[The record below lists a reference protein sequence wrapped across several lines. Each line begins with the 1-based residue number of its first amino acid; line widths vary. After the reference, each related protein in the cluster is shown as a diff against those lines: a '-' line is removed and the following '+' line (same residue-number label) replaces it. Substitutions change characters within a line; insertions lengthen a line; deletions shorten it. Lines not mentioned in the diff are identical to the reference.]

1 MKYLTEFR
9 DGEIARAQAREIHAM
24 ATRSWKI
31 MEVCGG
37 QTHSIIKNGIDQM
50 LPAGIEMIHG
60 PGCPVCVTPLE
71 LIDKALAIA
80 AQPGVIF
87 CSFGDMLR
95 VPGTEGDLFQVKG
108 QGGDVRVVYSPLDAL
123 ELAVRNPDK
132 QVVFFGVGFETTAP
146 ANAMSVHQARRRGL
160 KNFSLLVSHVLVPPA
175 IAAIM
180 SSPDNNVQAFL
191 AAGHVCSVMG
201 YWEYP
206 PLAEKYGIP
215 IVVTGFEPLDLLDG
229 IRRAVRQLESG
240 RHEVENAYDRVVTFR
255 GNEPAQRLLAEVF
268 EVTDRA
274 WRGIGV
280 IPKSGWRLNAD
291 YRGFDAEERFKTSGI
306 RTQESPLCRSG
317 DVLRGAI
324 KPAQCPAFGREC
336 TPRHPLGATMV
347 SSEGACAAYYNYGRF
362 LPAEELASAGKA
374 VAGRS

>member
-9 DGEIARAQAREIHAM
+9 NGEIAQRIAREIHQV
-24 ATRSWKI
+24 ATRPWKI

-50 LPAGIEMIHG
+50 LPAEIEMVHG

-80 AQPGVIF
+80 AQPGVTF

-95 VPGTEGDLFQVKG
+95 VPGTDADLFQVKG
-108 QGGDVRVVYSPLDAL
+108 NGADVRVVYSPLDAV
-123 ELAVRNPDK
+123 ELAIKNPDR
-132 QVVFFGVGFETTAP
+132 QVVFFGVGFETTGP
-146 ANAMSVHQARRRGL
+146 ANAMAVHVAKRRGL
-160 KNFSLLVSHVLVPPA
+160 KNFSVLVSHVLVPPA
-175 IAAIM
+175 IEAIM
-180 SSPDNNVQAFL
+180 SSPGNQVQAFL

-206 PLAEKYGIP
+206 PLAEKYKIP

-229 IRRAVRQLESG
+229 IRHAVIQLEAG
-240 RHEVENAYDRVVTFR
+240 RYEVENAYARIVRYD
-255 GNEPAQRLLAEVF
+255 GNQTAQKLLAEVF

-280 IPKSGWRLNAD
+280 IPRSGWRLSPEYSD
-291 YRGFDAEERFKTSGI
+291 YDAELRFHITGI
-306 RTQESPLCRSG
+306 HTEESKLCRSG
-317 DVLRGAI
+317 DVLRGVI
-324 KPAQCPAFGREC
+324 KPAECGAFGKEC

-362 LPAEELASAGKA
+362 ISAEELAGAG
-374 VAGRS
+374 VAASSS

>member
-9 DGEIARAQAREIHAM
+9 NGEIAQRLAREIRQV
-24 ATRSWKI
+24 ATRPWKI

-50 LPAGIEMIHG
+50 LPASIEMVHG

-108 QGGDVRVVYSPLDAL
+108 RGGDVRVVYSPLDAVD
-123 ELAVRNPDK
+123 LAVKNPDR
-132 QVVFFGVGFETTAP
+132 QVVFFGVGFETTGP
-146 ANAMSVHQARRRGL
+146 ANAMSVHVARRRGL
-160 KNFSLLVSHVLVPPA
+160 RNFSLLVSHVLVPPA
-175 IAAIM
+175 IEAIM
-180 SSPDNNVQAFL
+180 SSPGNQVQAFL

-206 PLAEKYGIP
+206 PLTEKYRIP

-229 IRRAVRQLESG
+229 IRRAVIQLESG
-240 RHEVENAYDRVVTFR
+240 RHEVENAYARIVR
-255 GNEPAQRLLAEVF
+255 YEGNIPAQELLAEVF

-280 IPKSGWRLNAD
+280 IPRSGWRLSAA
-291 YRGFDAEERFKTSGI
+291 YREYDAESRFRITDI
-306 RTQESPLCRSG
+306 HTEESKLCRSG
-317 DVLRGAI
+317 DVLRGVI
-324 KPAQCPAFGREC
+324 KPAECAAFGKEC

-362 LPAEELASAGKA
+362 ISAEELAGAGA
-374 VAGRS
+374 AASGS